1 MGAYFDVRTVVPQKI
16 WDGVVSRGVH
26 GDNVTV
32 ALLELE
38 AGKAV
43 PEHSH
48 VNEQVGILIE
58 GSVTFTIDG
67 KTAEIEPGGMWVIPA
82 HAPHSV
88 VTGPDGAVIVEA
100 FAPRRDDWAG
110 LETLPPGA
118 GRWP

>member
-1 MGAYFDVRTVVPQKI
+1 VSAFSNVGTVVPQKI

-26 GDNVTV
+26 GENVTV
-32 ALLELE
+32 TLLELD
-38 AGKAV
+38 AGHTV

-67 KTAEIEPGGMWVIPA
+67 EAGEVRPGGMWVIPP

-100 FAPRRDDWAG
+100 FAPARDDWAG
-110 LETLPPGA
+110 LETLPPGP

>member
-1 MGAYFDVRTVVPQKI
+1 VSAFSDVSTVVPLKI

-26 GDNVTV
+26 GDNVTLT
-32 ALLELE
+32 LLELE

-58 GSVTFTIDG
+58 GSVTFTVAG
-67 KTAEIEPGGMWVIPA
+67 ETSEIGPGGMWVIPA
-82 HAPHSV
+82 NAPHSV
-88 VTGPDGAVIVEA
+88 VAGPEGAVIVEA
-100 FAPRRDDWAG
+100 FAPPRDDWAG